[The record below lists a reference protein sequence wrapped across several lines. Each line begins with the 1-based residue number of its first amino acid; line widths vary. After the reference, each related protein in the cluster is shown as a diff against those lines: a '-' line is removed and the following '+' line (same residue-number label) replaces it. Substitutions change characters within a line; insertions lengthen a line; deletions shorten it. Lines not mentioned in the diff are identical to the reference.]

1 MEQSGPDKTI
11 GDYESDVYIKC
22 GAEQPI
28 KWKVKVFIS
37 VSWICR
43 VATGTEIDN
52 IDNLM
57 NFSFSK
63 VWELFN
69 FKSR

>member
-43 VATGTEIDN
+43 VATGTEIYI
-52 IDNLM
+52 IDNFFQSLPIIK
-57 NFSFSK
+57 FQKPLIS
-63 VWELFN
+63 
-69 FKSR
+69 